1 MGNSLF
7 CVGVP
12 NHLRQAKM
20 IDKSARAKQKCQ
32 RPVCIWLTGL
42 PASGK
47 STIAGTLESRLFA
60 AGRHVYLLDGDNV
73 RLGLNRDLGFSE
85 QDRVENVRRV
95 AEVARLFADA
105 GLVVIV
111 ALISPFRA
119 QREDARALFEPHEFI
134 EVFVDAPLEECERRD
149 PKGLYAKARRGELKN
164 LTGIDGRYEPPLNPE
179 IHLRTAVDS
188 VDQCVC
194 HIVSALPALSEENG
208 EAKQSSAAELQKSS
222 VN

>member
-1 MGNSLF
+1 MQGA
-7 CVGVP
+7 P
-12 NHLRQAKM
+12 KPIRQAKM

-47 STIAGTLESRLFA
+47 STIAAALEDRLFV
-60 AGRHVYLLDGDNV
+60 AGRQVYLLDGDIV

-85 QDRVENVRRV
+85 EDRVENVRRV

-105 GLVVIV
+105 GLIVIV

-134 EVFVDAPLEECERRD
+134 EIFVDAPLEVCERRD

-164 LTGIDGRYEPPLNPE
+164 LTGIDGRYEPPLHPE
-179 IHLRTAVDS
+179 IHLSTAVDS
-188 VDQCVC
+188 VDQCVGR
-194 HIVSALPALSEENG
+194 ILSVLKKG
-208 EAKQSSAAELQKSS
+208 WGRKR
-222 VN
+222 